1 MKKIMFNDKFGLTEA
16 VLSGRKTQTRRIIT
30 CPKTFKGEWV
40 AGFHVYKRQSDG
52 AMLEWPSLFDADEST
67 IDGGYILPKYKVGEV
82 VAIAQSYKNAGV
94 HSIPCEDEEFGCYD
108 FPAEQTNGWNNK
120 MYVSADLMP
129 NRIRITNVRVERL
142 QDISDEDCIR
152 EGVVKREHIIPTP
165 AQQIIPQYFPC
176 QHMIDC
182 ASKVGWGRVY
192 DTPREAYADLID
204 KVSGKG
210 TWASNPFVFVYDFEL
225 VK

>member
-1 MKKIMFNDKFGLTEA
+1 MKKIMFNDFFGLTED

-67 IDGGYILPKYKVGEV
+67 IGGGYILPKYKVGEI

-94 HSIPCEDEEFGCYD
+94 SSLPEEDEEFGCYD
-108 FPAEQTNGWNNK
+108 FPAEQTNGWSNK
-120 MYVSADLMP
+120 MFVRADLMP
-129 NRIRITNVRVERL
+129 HQICITNVRVEKL
-142 QDISDEDCIR
+142 QDISDEDCIS
-152 EGVVKREHIIPTP
+152 EGIVKIERRIATK
-165 AQQIIPQYFPC
+165 APQYVTSYYPC
-176 QHMIDC
+176 RSLKEAADKQ
-182 ASKVGWGRVY
+182 GWGVTF
-192 DTPREAYADLID
+192 DSPQKAYATLID
-204 KVSGKG
+204 RISGEG
-210 TWASNPFVFVYDFEL
+210 TWETNPFVFVYDFYL